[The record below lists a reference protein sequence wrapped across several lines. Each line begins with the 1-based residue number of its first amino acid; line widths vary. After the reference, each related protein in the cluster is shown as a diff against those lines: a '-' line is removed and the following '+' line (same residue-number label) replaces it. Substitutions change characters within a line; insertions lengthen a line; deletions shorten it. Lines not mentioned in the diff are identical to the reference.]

1 MKYAICN
8 ETFQGADFQ
17 TVCECASKAGYDGV
31 EIAPFTFDKLA
42 TELSPGEK
50 KTIKQIADD
59 NGLEIIGLHWL
70 LVLPKGVENNLHIN
84 CPDDSVRKET
94 QDYYKELIRLCAE
107 WGGKVMVH
115 GSPGARNWQEGDK
128 YYEVFNRAVEF
139 FSGCMDLAASSGVT
153 ICFEP
158 LTHAETNFINRAQD
172 GLDLIKAV
180 NHDNFKLHLD
190 VKAMCGG
197 EYASPAE
204 TLKQYKDITR
214 HVHAN
219 DPNKRGPGMGD
230 VKYEPIAAA
239 LNEIG
244 YDGYVSVEVFDY
256 TPDGETIAHE
266 SINYLKSVFS

>member
-1 MKYAICN
+1 MKIAICN
-8 ETFQGADFQ
+8 ETFQDADFK
-17 TVCECASKAGYDGV
+17 TVCEAASKYGYDGV
-31 EIAPFTFDKLA
+31 EIAPFTFGKLIN
-42 TELSPGEK
+42 EISPGER

-70 LVLPKGVENNLHIN
+70 LVLPKGMKNDLHIN
-84 CPDDSVRKET
+84 CPDDAIRQKT
-94 QDYYKELIRLCAE
+94 QDYYKLLIERCGE

-128 YYEVFNRAVEF
+128 YYEVFRRTVDF
-139 FSGCMDLAASSGVT
+139 FAGCMDLAKDCGVT
-153 ICFEP
+153 IAFEP

-180 NHDNFKLHLD
+180 GHSNFQLHLD

-197 EYASPAE
+197 EYLAPADA
-204 TLKQYKDITR
+204 LKAYKDVLA

-239 LNEIG
+239 LNDIG

-256 TPDGETIAHE
+256 TPDGDTIAKE
-266 SINYLKSVFS
+266 SIDYLKSVFN